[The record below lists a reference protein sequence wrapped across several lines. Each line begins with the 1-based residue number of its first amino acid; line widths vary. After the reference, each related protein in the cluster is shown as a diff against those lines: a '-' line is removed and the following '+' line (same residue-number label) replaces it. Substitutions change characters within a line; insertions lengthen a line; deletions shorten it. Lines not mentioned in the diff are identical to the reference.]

1 MPGAGACHS
10 RTVMGRPASLTSGQG
25 DCWMAVHAGVA
36 QKQASACEQ
45 RGHPAEDPSGIAA
58 DSNLAREARP
68 ARCLESCLITLGP

>member
-25 DCWMAVHAGVA
+25 ECGEQSMQALRRSRRQPVSSAVIPPKTRA
-36 QKQASACEQ
+36 AS
-45 RGHPAEDPSGIAA
+45 AA
-58 DSNLAREARP
+58 DSNLAREAPP